1 MPSGL
6 SFSGKVLCCR
16 VLFSSLIVVFLLGFV
31 FHMKNEQTVLV
42 DYIFSEGS
50 FKVSW
55 IVLISMLTGSLLAA
69 LTILPACLKMPPNM
83 ADEKEAQNVFK

>member
-1 MPSGL
+1 ML
-6 SFSGKVLCCR
+6 SRFIFST
-16 VLFSSLIVVFLLGFV
+16 LIVSFFLLGFV

-55 IVLISMLTGSLLAA
+55 IVLISMLSGSLLAV
-69 LTILPACLKMPPNM
+69 LTILPVYLKTAAKIWQMKKKHKN
-83 ADEKEAQNVFK
+83 ALSNNQR

>member
-1 MPSGL
+1 ML
-6 SFSGKVLCCR
+6 SRFIFST
-16 VLFSSLIVVFLLGFV
+16 LIVSFFLLGFV

-55 IVLISMLTGSLLAA
+55 IVLISMLTGSLLAT
-69 LTILPACLKMPPNM
+69 LTILPAYLKNAAKIWQMKKKHKN
-83 ADEKEAQNVFK
+83 AFSNNQR

>member
-1 MPSGL
+1 ML
-6 SFSGKVLCCR
+6 SRFIFSTM
-16 VLFSSLIVVFLLGFV
+16 IVSFFLLGFV

-69 LTILPACLKMPPNM
+69 LTILPACLKNAAKIWQM
-83 ADEKEAQNVFK
+83 KKKHKNVFSNNQR

>member
-1 MPSGL
+1 ML
-6 SFSGKVLCCR
+6 SRFIFST
-16 VLFSSLIVVFLLGFV
+16 LIVVFFLLGFV

-55 IVLISMLTGSLLAA
+55 IVLISMLTGSLLAT
-69 LTILPACLKMPPNM
+69 LTILPAYLKNAAKIWQMKKKRKN
-83 ADEKEAQNVFK
+83 AFSNNQR

>member
-1 MPSGL
+1 ML
-6 SFSGKVLCCR
+6 SRLIF
-16 VLFSSLIVVFLLGFV
+16 FTLIVSFFLLGFV

-55 IVLISMLTGSLLAA
+55 IVLISMLTGSLLAV
-69 LTILPACLKMPPNM
+69 LTILPAYLK
-83 ADEKEAQNVFK
+83 NVAKIWQMKKKHKNTFSNNQK

>member
-1 MPSGL
+1 ML
-6 SFSGKVLCCR
+6 SRFIFST
-16 VLFSSLIVVFLLGFV
+16 LIVSFFLLGFV

-55 IVLISMLTGSLLAA
+55 IVLISMLTGSLLAV
-69 LTILPACLKMPPNM
+69 LTILPAYLK
-83 ADEKEAQNVFK
+83 NVAKIWQMKKKHKNTFSNNQK

>member
-1 MPSGL
+1 ML
-6 SFSGKVLCCR
+6 SRLIFST
-16 VLFSSLIVVFLLGFV
+16 LIVSFFLLGFV

-69 LTILPACLKMPPNM
+69 LAILPAYLKNAAKIWQMKKKRKN
-83 ADEKEAQNVFK
+83 AFSNNQK

>member
-1 MPSGL
+1 ML
-6 SFSGKVLCCR
+6 SRFIFSTM
-16 VLFSSLIVVFLLGFV
+16 IVSFFLLSFV

-55 IVLISMLTGSLLAA
+55 IVLISMLTGSLLAV
-69 LTILPACLKMPPNM
+69 LTILPAHLKNAAKIWQMKKKHKNTFSNNQ
-83 ADEKEAQNVFK
+83 K

>member
-1 MPSGL
+1 ML
-6 SFSGKVLCCR
+6 SRLIFST
-16 VLFSSLIVVFLLGFV
+16 LIVSFFLLGFV

-55 IVLISMLTGSLLAA
+55 IVLISMLTGSLLAV
-69 LTILPACLKMPPNM
+69 LSILPAYLKNAAKIWQMKKKHKN
-83 ADEKEAQNVFK
+83 ALSNNQR

>member
-1 MPSGL
+1 ML
-6 SFSGKVLCCR
+6 SRLIFST
-16 VLFSSLIVVFLLGFV
+16 LIVSFFLLGFV

-55 IVLISMLTGSLLAA
+55 VVLISMLTGSLLAA
-69 LTILPACLKMPPNM
+69 LTILPGYLKKAAKIWQMKKKRKN
-83 ADEKEAQNVFK
+83 AFSNNQK

>member
-1 MPSGL
+1 ML
-6 SFSGKVLCCR
+6 SRFIFSTM
-16 VLFSSLIVVFLLGFV
+16 IVSFFLLGFV

-55 IVLISMLTGSLLAA
+55 IVLISMLTGSLLAV
-69 LTILPACLKMPPNM
+69 LTILPAYLK
-83 ADEKEAQNVFK
+83 NVAKIWQMKKKHKNTFSNNQK

>member
-1 MPSGL
+1 ML
-6 SFSGKVLCCR
+6 SRLIFST
-16 VLFSSLIVVFLLGFV
+16 LIVSFFLLGFV

-55 IVLISMLTGSLLAA
+55 IVLISMLTGSLLAV
-69 LTILPACLKMPPNM
+69 LSILPAYLKNAAKIWQMKKKHKN
-83 ADEKEAQNVFK
+83 AFSNNQR

>member
-1 MPSGL
+1 ML
-6 SFSGKVLCCR
+6 SRLIFST
-16 VLFSSLIVVFLLGFV
+16 LIVSFFLLGFV

-69 LTILPACLKMPPNM
+69 LTILPAYLKNAAKIWQMKKKKHKN
-83 ADEKEAQNVFK
+83 AFSNNQR

>member
-1 MPSGL
+1 ML
-6 SFSGKVLCCR
+6 SRFIFST
-16 VLFSSLIVVFLLGFV
+16 LIVSFFLLGFV

-69 LTILPACLKMPPNM
+69 LTILPAYLKNSAKIWQMKKKYKN
-83 ADEKEAQNVFK
+83 AFSNSQR

>member
-1 MPSGL
+1 ML
-6 SFSGKVLCCR
+6 SRLIFST
-16 VLFSSLIVVFLLGFV
+16 LIVSFFLLGFV

-55 IVLISMLTGSLLAA
+55 IVLISMLTGSLLAT
-69 LTILPACLKMPPNM
+69 LTILPAYLKNAAKIWQMKKKRKN
-83 ADEKEAQNVFK
+83 AFSNNQR